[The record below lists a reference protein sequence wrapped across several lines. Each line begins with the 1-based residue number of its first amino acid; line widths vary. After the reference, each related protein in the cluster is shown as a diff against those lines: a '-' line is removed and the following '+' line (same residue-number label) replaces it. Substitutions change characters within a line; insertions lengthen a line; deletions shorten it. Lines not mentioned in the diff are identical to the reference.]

1 MPFLGCMDVYYH
13 SMHKCSNISPEKGPV
28 YMSELGALDMNTK
41 GCVYMNQERL
51 LTGRLARI
59 ENRTL

>member
-1 MPFLGCMDVYYH
+1 VYYH